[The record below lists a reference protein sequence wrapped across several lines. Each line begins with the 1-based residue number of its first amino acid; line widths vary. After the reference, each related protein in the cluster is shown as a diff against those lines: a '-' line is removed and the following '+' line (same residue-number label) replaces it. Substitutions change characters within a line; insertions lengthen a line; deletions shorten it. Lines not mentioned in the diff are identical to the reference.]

1 MKDGQKSK
9 VFVVQVVSK
18 FNIISAQEFGE
29 LIPLFDEGKQIM
41 LSPGPA
47 VRKAKQLLKDFS
59 DDDYLLL
66 IGDPAMI
73 GLSCSVASYN
83 NRGKYKV
90 LKYDRR
96 TFTYFPIQIDLNER
110 NNYDREN

>member
-1 MKDGQKSK
+1 
-9 VFVVQVVSK
+9 
-18 FNIISAQEFGE
+18 
-29 LIPLFDEGKQIM
+29 M

-47 VRKAKQLLKDFS
+47 VRKAKQLLRDFS

-90 LKYDRR
+90 LMYDRR

>member
-1 MKDGQKSK
+1 MKHKYYFSVAAMFK
-9 VFVVQVVSK
+9 NESWSLKEWIEHYK
-18 FNIISAQEFGE
+18 FHGADHIYLVN
-29 LIPLFDEGKQIM
+29 
-41 LSPGPA
+41 
-47 VRKAKQLLKDFS
+47 DFS

-73 GLSCSVASYN
+73 GVACSVASYN

-96 TFTYFPIQIDLNER
+96 TYTYYPIQIDLNER
-110 NNYDREN
+110 NSYE